1 MKNDHGTEV
10 FLEKNFQFQ
19 NCSNQ
24 FTALTYVLVHLHSEL
39 PLTSIQEIPQS
50 LAVHI
55 HPLRTKQCQLGSA
68 KFKNIFHSSEKLN
81 KSSSD
86 RIWPWLSE
94 FGTLQRQAKQKG
106 DDTVSL
112 SQPLRWAKYCQSTVP
127 ILENKATIP
136 QFYSYQAVKPSL
148 LVEGRS
154 DLPFLGFEIEN
165 MTRRCRPCSV
175 FPCDPLIFLTGANDK
190 DLPPVR
196 CNGEVFRPTTS
207 IIQCVP

>member
-39 PLTSIQEIPQS
+39 PLTLIQEIPQS

-68 KFKNIFHSSEKLN
+68 KFINIFHSSEKLN

-86 RIWPWLSE
+86 RILPWLSE
-94 FGTLQRQAKQKG
+94 FGTLQRQAKLKG

-112 SQPLRWAKYCQSTVP
+112 SLPLRWGQ
-127 ILENKATIP
+127 ILFSLRYRFQKL
-136 QFYSYQAVKPSL
+136 SHDSSL
-148 LVEGRS
+148 LLLPGRETIS
-154 DLPFLGFEIEN
+154 LG
-165 MTRRCRPCSV
+165 
-175 FPCDPLIFLTGANDK
+175 
-190 DLPPVR
+190 
-196 CNGEVFRPTTS
+196 
-207 IIQCVP
+207 